1 MPQPQTQEVY
11 RQGLGGMDAV
21 SGNLIRTNAEYGAC
35 WIPSISAIL
44 ILTPLLL
51 TLFVTFGFASFLMF
65 C

>member
-21 SGNLIRTNAEYGAC
+21 SGK
-35 WIPSISAIL
+35 L
-44 ILTPLLL
+44 ILADAERP
-51 TLFVTFGFASFLMF
+51 G